1 MGPFLLYMI
10 KVAFCQTVFYLAYKL
25 LLSRDTFH
33 AFNRAVLL
41 FLLAASL
48 LLPLVRVTAVSTS
61 PVNEGFAAIS
71 AVVMNDGA
79 VVSDASLGVPPL
91 RVLAL
96 AYLLGLFVFLAL
108 SLVSLVRML
117 SVMRR
122 GRVVTTADGIR
133 ITVLPG
139 DTVPFSWFGRIVIS
153 ERDYA
158 FHPRE
163 IVIHERAHVALRHS
177 WDVAAC
183 NLATVFCWPSPAAW
197 LLKSELRDVHEYQA
211 DSAVLRSGV
220 DASAYQ
226 LLLIRKAVGERVF
239 AMANSLNHYSLK
251 KRIVMMKSS
260 NSSPWLRAKAVLVL
274 PFAAVVVAVFANA
287 DPAPVAFVAER
298 SAVAVSP
305 AGPSSSAAADTIFI
319 SKATTASAR
328 SSATIPNTKGR
339 VKGYVGKKDTV
350 VVAGKKELCDK
361 AVYGFGNEKPLLI
374 IDGKEVEGSKLDK
387 LDVQSIK
394 SVIVLKGDKHVGTY
408 GEKAKNGVLLITTKR
423 AAASGE

>member
-133 ITVLPG
+133 ITVFPATRSRSVGL
-139 DTVPFSWFGRIVIS
+139 
-153 ERDYA
+153 
-158 FHPRE
+158 
-163 IVIHERAHVALRHS
+163 
-177 WDVAAC
+177 AA
-183 NLATVFCWPSPAAW
+183 
-197 LLKSELRDVHEYQA
+197 
-211 DSAVLRSGV
+211 
-220 DASAYQ
+220 
-226 LLLIRKAVGERVF
+226 
-239 AMANSLNHYSLK
+239 
-251 KRIVMMKSS
+251 
-260 NSSPWLRAKAVLVL
+260 
-274 PFAAVVVAVFANA
+274 
-287 DPAPVAFVAER
+287 
-298 SAVAVSP
+298 
-305 AGPSSSAAADTIFI
+305 
-319 SKATTASAR
+319 
-328 SSATIPNTKGR
+328 
-339 VKGYVGKKDTV
+339 
-350 VVAGKKELCDK
+350 
-361 AVYGFGNEKPLLI
+361 
-374 IDGKEVEGSKLDK
+374 
-387 LDVQSIK
+387 
-394 SVIVLKGDKHVGTY
+394 
-408 GEKAKNGVLLITTKR
+408 
-423 AAASGE
+423 